1 MVHDLGLEKKEQKKE
16 RKHPMYPVQY
26 LCNKT
31 TTKVLDLG
39 PTTKLVGIMAQDSVQ
54 KKKKRKRRT
63 DPKVILKKI
72 QIYVTKNGGRKAR
85 NSVQ

>member
-54 KKKKRKRRT
+54 KKKKKKKENRSKSN
-63 DPKVILKKI
+63 LKKN
-72 QIYVTKNGGRKAR
+72 TDLCHKKWGEE
-85 NSVQ
+85 S